1 VIGLVEGTWMTLGFF
16 AGLAAVVSL
25 SAALVFL
32 VLSVWQNREEQ
43 TRPQRRLL
51 SVEET
56 NAVSRRRWSVVIL
69 GFTLMAI
76 LTVIVLSMLGA

>member
-25 SAALVFL
+25 TGAVVFL
-32 VLSVWQNREEQ
+32 VLSFWQDREER

-56 NAVSRRRWSVVIL
+56 NAVSRRIQSRIAL
-69 GFTLMAI
+69 GFTLVAI
-76 LTVIVLSMLGA
+76 LTVIVLSMLGV